1 MQNIFCIF
9 VIMSAKIDT
18 YIVALIFK
26 GVINMYIQYFGLSDY
41 LCIEIP
47 KNSVAY
53 YDNNLYIFKTIFTVE
68 KKISDDM
75 YIVSKAQYEKAVNEE
90 RMITIKSLLSLDNFL
105 RSNYRIFVDV
115 KNKDTFM
122 VKLKQSL
129 KFSLYNYIL
138 IFYLLHNYDF

>member
-1 MQNIFCIF
+1 
-9 VIMSAKIDT
+9 MSAKIDT

-122 VKLKQSL
+122 VKLK
-129 KFSLYNYIL
+129 
-138 IFYLLHNYDF
+138 

>member
-1 MQNIFCIF
+1 MFRVKYYVFF

-26 GVINMYIQYFGLSDY
+26 GVITMYIQYFGLSDY

-47 KNSVAY
+47 KNSVVY

-122 VKLKQSL
+122 VKLK
-129 KFSLYNYIL
+129 
-138 IFYLLHNYDF
+138 